1 MGANATPLQASLDR
15 LAVSIGKLAIVVCVV
30 VFGIGMALDTRDPSN
45 PDVPS
50 YLFMIMIA
58 ITLTVAAIP
67 EGIPLCITIAQ
78 AAGCSNMVK
87 QNVLVRR
94 IAAVETLGSAS
105 VVCSDKTGTLTE
117 GKMRAVKMWAG
128 GAEYT
133 ISGTGFDPTA
143 GDIKRSDDGQDGS
156 ASAEVRSTLLAA
168 LLCSNARVDREVN
181 DGEVRWVPQGNSSEV
196 PIVVA
201 AGKIGLQAEDLE
213 HIFPRVMQVP
223 FSSSRKMMLTVCRTT
238 GQSTLGEAGITL
250 AAGTEVLACV
260 KGAPNYII
268 DACTSWAGANG
279 SVAPLSEKV
288 RSEIVGTIDHLSSQA
303 LRVLAIAVQPLAEL
317 PFSIEEAEELSAD
330 EKMTHLC
337 KNMTFLGLVASLDP
351 PREGVL
357 ESVRAA
363 HDGNI
368 QVVMI
373 TGDYLKTA
381 AAIAR
386 DIGILDSS
394 KDGCAAGEALDCSV
408 LRPNGAYVTDGEI
421 DMLTKQARVF
431 ARAQPEDKLQIVH
444 SLQRQGLVCA
454 MTGDGVNDAPAL
466 KASDIGVAMGI
477 QGTEVAKGA
486 SDVILT
492 DDNFC
497 SIVGAVEKGRV
508 IYAGIQKFVA
518 FIMSVHI
525 AEILQILACI
535 VGAMPVMR
543 TPLQIL
549 FLIPV
554 TDLAPSIA
562 LGLEPGQRGIMK
574 ERPRPKKQPILLPWM
589 WLITVVNSIILAGVI
604 LSIYTWALDHY
615 VDELDVD
622 EIGQDIREE
631 GRKGFTASQLAKA
644 RTVAFIAL
652 VWSENVRAYTSRS
665 FEKFFVVDL
674 LSNKYM
680 QRAIGLAQAALYLA
694 LFLPGLSDILELKGI
709 EIDSKGWIAAFLG
722 AVATLALCEASK
734 LVRQL
739 ITVRKMKDG
748 GAASIEISKGEELAN
763 IANSGK
769 KTSAENAV

>member
-1 MGANATPLQASLDR
+1 M
-15 LAVSIGKLAIVVCVV
+15 
-30 VFGIGMALDTRDPSN
+30 GIGIALDTRDPSN
-45 PDVPS
+45 PEVPS
-50 YLFMIMIA
+50 YLFMIIIA

-78 AAGCSNMVK
+78 AAGCSQMVEK
-87 QNVLVRR
+87 NVLVRR

-105 VVCSDKTGTLTE
+105 VICSDKTGTLTE
-117 GKMRAVKMWAG
+117 GKMRAVKMWSAG
-128 GAEYT
+128 TEYA
-133 ISGTGFDPTA
+133 ISGTGFDPTTGEIQRA
-143 GDIKRSDDGQDGS
+143 DDGKDGS
-156 ASAEVRSTLLAA
+156 ACAEVRSTLLAA
-168 LLCSNARVDREVN
+168 LLNSNARVDREEE
-181 DGEVRWVPQGNSSEV
+181 DGEVRWVPHGNSSEV

-201 AGKIGLQAEDLE
+201 AGKIGLQAEDAE
-213 HIFPRVMQVP
+213 RVFPRVFQVP

-238 GQSTLGEAGITL
+238 GQTTLGDAGITL
-250 AAGTEVLACV
+250 PTGTEMLACV

-268 DACTSWAGANG
+268 DACTSSASADG
-279 SVAPLSEKV
+279 SVAPLTENV
-288 RSEIVGTIDHLSSQA
+288 RSEIMGTIDRLSSQA

-317 PFSIEEAEELSAD
+317 PFSIDEAEELSAD
-330 EKMTHLC
+330 EKMAQLC

-351 PREGVL
+351 PREGVQGA
-357 ESVRAA
+357 VQAA
-363 HDGNI
+363 HEGNI

-386 DIGILDSS
+386 DIGILDSRR
-394 KDGCAAGEALDCSV
+394 DGCAAGEALDCSV
-408 LRPNGAYVTDGEI
+408 LRPNGDYIPETEI
-421 DMLTKQARVF
+421 DTLTKQARVF

-525 AEILQILACI
+525 AEILQILVCI

-549 FLIPV
+549 FLILV

-574 ERPRPKKQPILLPWM
+574 ERPRPKEQPIVLRWM
-589 WLITVVNSIILAGVI
+589 WQSIVMNGMI
-604 LSIYTWALDHY
+604 LSAVIFVVYLFALNMY
-615 VDELDVD
+615 VGEFF
-622 EIGQDIREE
+622 QDDMIANEMETPYKKDLER
-631 GRKGFTASQLAKA
+631 A
-644 RTVAFIAL
+644 RTVAFISL
-652 VWSENVRAYTSRS
+652 VLSENVRAYTSRS
-665 FEKFFVVDL
+665 FDKPVWTDLWKNKQMQMAIVMAQVALLLAVFVPGVTTVL
-674 LSNKYM
+674 
-680 QRAIGLAQAALYLA
+680 GLAGSEIGAE
-694 LFLPGLSDILELKGI
+694 GWGI
-709 EIDSKGWIAAFLG
+709 AFAGPVL
-722 AVATLALCEASK
+722 TLILCEMYKVVVASQIRRFNDQ
-734 LVRQL
+734 V
-739 ITVRKMKDG
+739 KDAG
-748 GAASIEISKGEELAN
+748 GRRSSEGLRS
-763 IANSGK
+763 
-769 KTSAENAV
+769 